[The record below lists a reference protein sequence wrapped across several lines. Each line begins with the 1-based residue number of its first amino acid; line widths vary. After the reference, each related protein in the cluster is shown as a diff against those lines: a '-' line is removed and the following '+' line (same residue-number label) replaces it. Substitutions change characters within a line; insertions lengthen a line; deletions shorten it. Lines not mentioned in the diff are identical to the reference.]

1 MSHFDVSKPCIFF
14 RIAWMD
20 NYKGKKKNDIPRGG
34 GAMVDESGT
43 GGEIYNFLSR
53 GAYTYGFVRVGKGKD
68 INLKKL
74 GAKNDEEFLEGVNIV
89 FFARN
94 YEFGHQYIIGG
105 YKNATLYKSVQ
116 TIVLPNGKQR
126 LYCAKCKSSDAI
138 LIPSELRSLEIEG
151 PGQSN
156 LYYAKKH
163 TLNELQNIFNFIDK
177 PQTFQKLT
185 KKSNRT
191 NGKSGW
197 HLDAETRK
205 RVEVAAMDFTADHFK
220 QKGFMIKDV
229 HKQNKG
235 WDLEAMKGKKTLH
248 LEVKGTQNSFG
259 SVELTANEYK
269 QFKSKKSTYR
279 LCVVYY
285 ALDKEKIAIDIIY
298 HNDDSW
304 VNSTGRKV
312 LMKEA
317 VSASIS
323 INK

>member
-1 MSHFDVSKPCIFF
+1 MSRFDVTQPFIFL

-20 NYKGKKKNDIPRGG
+20 NYKGIKKYDIPRGG
-34 GAMVDESGT
+34 GAMVDKSGT
-43 GGEIYNFLSR
+43 GGEVYNFLSR

-68 INLKKL
+68 INLRKL

-105 YKNATLYKSVQ
+105 YKNATIYQSVQ
-116 TIVLPNGKQR
+116 TIAMPNGKQR
-126 LYCAKCKSSDAI
+126 FYSAKCKSSDAI
-138 LIPSELRSLEIEG
+138 LIPNELRSLEIEG

-156 LYYAKKH
+156 LFYAKNYTPK
-163 TLNELQNIFNFIDK
+163 ELQKIFDFIEK
-177 PQTFQKLT
+177 PQAFQKPT

-191 NGKSGW
+191 NGGSGW
-197 HLDAETRK
+197 QLDAETRK
-205 RVEVAAMDFTADHFK
+205 MVEVAAMDFTSAHFE
-220 QKGFMIKDV
+220 QKGFKIKDV
-229 HKQNKG
+229 HKQNEG
-235 WDLEAMKGKKTLH
+235 WDLEAMKGKKILH
-248 LEVKGTQNSFG
+248 LEVKGTQNSFV

-269 QFKSKKSTYR
+269 HFKSKKSTYR

-285 ALDKEKIAIDIIY
+285 ALDKEKITIDIIY
-298 HNDDSW
+298 HNGDSW
-304 VNSTGRKV
+304 VNSTGRQV